1 MGLEDPVLLG
11 GAQTRVQGNHLNG
24 TRRARA
30 AVGRVARPQVV
41 DEGRLG
47 VSDIALTGQEDENV
61 AAGLAQELVD
71 GVEDPGHLILGLP
84 GLGGRGAGPAPALAT
99 SPLVAGRERGGAA
112 GADGLAAGP
121 RRGAHRRVGGGQG
134 LQLGLAQL
142 ARSRRAGPGGGGA
155 VSRLAAGIVGGGRC
169 VVGSQGAVAH
179 LNGVGAPGDLDD
191 RDGHR
196 GRLAEGPPPVADLL
210 AAEVLGE
217 ALGVD
222 GGRGDDDLEVGALG
236 QQARQVAQDE
246 VDVEAA
252 LVGLVHDDRVIA
264 AQLGVGLDL
273 RQQDAV
279 GHELDQGV
287 VPDLLGEAHLVAD
300 DAARPDRGAQ
310 LGGDAL
316 GHAARGDAP
325 RLGVADHPGD
335 APAQLQADL
344 GQLGGL
350 AAAGLTG
357 DDDDLVL
364 TDGGGDLLAAGAD
377 RQLLGVDDRRDGGG
391 AGGELL
397 GGVALPGAG
406 TPAPGPAR
414 APAPSIAA
422 VTARGLPLPP
432 LRRAVLCGSCGVPVR
447 PVRGGLSAL
456 GAACAEV
463 AVLLVVV
470 PTGVIVA
477 LVPLEVLALFHRWPI
492 VPHGRGSARPG
503 RRPC

>member
-1 MGLEDPVLLG
+1 M
-11 GAQTRVQGNHLNG
+11 
-24 TRRARA
+24 
-30 AVGRVARPQVV
+30 
-41 DEGRLG
+41 
-47 VSDIALTGQEDENV
+47 
-61 AAGLAQELVD
+61 
-71 GVEDPGHLILGLP
+71 
-84 GLGGRGAGPAPALAT
+84 
-99 SPLVAGRERGGAA
+99 
-112 GADGLAAGP
+112 
-121 RRGAHRRVGGGQG
+121 
-134 LQLGLAQL
+134 
-142 ARSRRAGPGGGGA
+142 
-155 VSRLAAGIVGGGRC
+155 
-169 VVGSQGAVAH
+169 
-179 LNGVGAPGDLDD
+179 
-191 RDGHR
+191 
-196 GRLAEGPPPVADLL
+196 
-210 AAEVLGE
+210 LGE

-252 LVGLVHDDRVIA
+252 LVGLVHDDRVVA

-287 VPDLLGEAHLVAD
+287 LADLLGEAHLVAD

-325 RLGVADHPGD
+325 RLGVADHPGH

-364 TDGGGDLLAAGAD
+364 ADGGGDLLTAGGD

-414 APAPSIAA
+414 APAPTTAA
-422 VTARGLPLPP
+422 VTARGLPPP
-432 LRRAVLCGSCGVPVR
+432 LVRCAAPCGSGDLRVR

-477 LVPLEVLALFHRWPI
+477 LVLLEVLALFHRWPI